1 MNKRSLLIAILLI
14 LFATSYSQTLPP
26 GCSGALP
33 FCAGTSS
40 TGISFPNTTN
50 SPSPGSYSCLATQ
63 PNAAWYYL
71 QISQSGNLTFT
82 IRQFNTAGNP
92 IDVDFIA
99 WGPFATPTCGASN
112 LNASTQ
118 VGCSYSAAATET
130 FTINNAIVGQYYMV
144 MMTNFANSAGTI
156 TLAQNTGTGATSCD
170 IVCPLT
176 VAGGGVSD
184 CRDNRLTANYINSAQ
199 TGTTFAWTFNN
210 VSIPSATGPN
220 YVAGPPRSNN
230 STIQTLAYGAGNYC
244 VTARSPGC
252 SSTQSAVCTT
262 INRGTPVPF
271 NPPNTVTA
279 CNNSTFDLTQNTNV
293 LLQGLP
299 GSASNYRVRYNINAT
314 NALTNISP
322 ISLALQS
329 AFPGTQG
336 QTIYATVM
344 DLSGTYCYAVAQ
356 FTLNF
361 VVCAFATTNT
371 GPICAGGTFNL
382 SATDPGVGPVTYTWA
397 GPNGFTAAGAN
408 VSNVPT
414 PTGTPPFSY
423 VCTATPS
430 TVGVAPLTSTTIV
443 TVNPIPVLTAT
454 PVSNSICTGS
464 ITDIPLGSNVSGTTF
479 SWTAVET
486 NATGSS
492 NGIGTNIAQTLTVTG
507 NAVGTVDYLITPSA
521 NGCTG
526 TPVRAIISV
535 KPIPVVVATPTPA
548 AICSGSTSNI
558 ILTSTPTGAT
568 FAWTAIQTDA
578 SGASASSGSII
589 AQALSSPGSFI
600 GSVDYTIT
608 PTLNSC
614 VGLPVHSIITVNPT
628 PVAVATPVSTTI
640 CSATV
645 TNIPLTSLVTGAT
658 FAWTV
663 VQNNVTGAS
672 AGNGNSIAQ
681 TLTATTANPGSV
693 VYTITPTAN
702 GCTGVPINVTIN
714 VTPIPTAAISYSG
727 TPFCSTLTTGQ
738 AVTLTGTSAYTG
750 GAYSSTTGLSVDAT
764 TGAITPSTSTAGN
777 YVVTYTA
784 PASAGCASVPTTTN
798 VVITALPTATIS
810 YTGTPFCTTLTT
822 GQAVTLTGTAGY
834 TGGVYSGT
842 AGLTIDATTG
852 AVTPS
857 TSTPGNHTITYT
869 IAAAAG
875 CTQVVATANIIVNP
889 IPVAI
894 ATPSAVTICSLDTT
908 NIAISSNA
916 IGATYVWTS
925 TSTNATGA
933 SSASGTTIADAL
945 TVTGNT
951 PGIVVYTITP
961 TGSGCTGL
969 PITATVLVIPLPT
982 ATISGNARI
991 CYNTS
996 STISFSGTPNGTVT
1010 YTVNVGANQTTI
1022 LDNVGQGIVSTGNI
1036 TATTTYQLVSVR
1048 SAGMPSCSQSQT
1060 GSVVVS
1066 VIPVPLVNTVVSSPT
1081 ICSGQP
1087 TGISLSSNVTT
1098 ATYNWTITQSG
1109 VIGASLGNGSIIS
1122 QILTATGVVPG
1133 TVTYSVMANEGVC
1146 QGPATPITITVN
1158 PIPVVTPS
1166 TMLQSV
1172 CSGSVS
1178 PIQLTSNVAGTT
1190 FNWNVV
1196 QTNVTGANNGTGNV
1210 ISQTL
1215 TTTSN
1220 NIGEAVY
1227 SVTPTVGGCPGLPV
1241 LVTVRVNPIPVA
1253 TANAAVTTI
1262 CSSST
1267 TNIAL
1272 TGSVAGTTFS
1282 WTVIQSGIFGASSG
1296 TGNSIAQT
1304 LTTVGTTPGS
1314 VIYTITPSINGC
1326 SGAPITVTIIVN
1338 PTPEVFGSSTSTIC
1352 SGETPNITLFPSI
1365 AATTFAWT
1373 VNALNVSGAQ
1383 AGTGVVINDVL
1394 TASPNL
1400 GTAIYT
1406 VTPTANGC
1414 SGTPLNITVTVNP
1427 APAPQI
1433 NDGVICVNQAT
1444 GVSYKNYILDT
1455 NLSNATY
1462 DFAWYFNGV
1471 VINGAVN
1478 NSYAATQAG
1487 TYSVVVTNTATGCK
1501 SAVTQAN
1508 VTASFPGTVIS
1519 TTETLAFSDNATITV
1534 DVTGGNAT
1542 FLYSLDNGPTQS
1554 SNVFTDVSPGSHVI
1568 TVTDANG
1575 CTNLTKLVS
1584 IIGYPTYFTPNGDGY
1599 HETWNIIGL
1608 GDTAKVYIFDRY
1620 GKLIKQISPTGEGWD
1635 GTYNGEPLMSTDYW
1649 FTVDYSEPQTGER
1662 RAFRSHFS
1670 LKR

>member
-1 MNKRSLLIAILLI
+1 M
-14 LFATSYSQTLPP
+14 
-26 GCSGALP
+26 
-33 FCAGTSS
+33 
-40 TGISFPNTTN
+40 
-50 SPSPGSYSCLATQ
+50 
-63 PNAAWYYL
+63 
-71 QISQSGNLTFT
+71 
-82 IRQFNTAGNP
+82 
-92 IDVDFIA
+92 
-99 WGPFATPTCGASN
+99 
-112 LNASTQ
+112 
-118 VGCSYSAAATET
+118 
-130 FTINNAIVGQYYMV
+130 
-144 MMTNFANSAGTI
+144 
-156 TLAQNTGTGATSCD
+156 
-170 IVCPLT
+170 
-176 VAGGGVSD
+176 
-184 CRDNRLTANYINSAQ
+184 
-199 TGTTFAWTFNN
+199 
-210 VSIPSATGPN
+210 
-220 YVAGPPRSNN
+220 
-230 STIQTLAYGAGNYC
+230 
-244 VTARSPGC
+244 
-252 SSTQSAVCTT
+252 
-262 INRGTPVPF
+262 
-271 NPPNTVTA
+271 
-279 CNNSTFDLTQNTNV
+279 
-293 LLQGLP
+293 
-299 GSASNYRVRYNINAT
+299 
-314 NALTNISP
+314 
-322 ISLALQS
+322 
-329 AFPGTQG
+329 
-336 QTIYATVM
+336 
-344 DLSGTYCYAVAQ
+344 
-356 FTLNF
+356 
-361 VVCAFATTNT
+361 
-371 GPICAGGTFNL
+371 
-382 SATDPGVGPVTYTWA
+382 
-397 GPNGFTAAGAN
+397 
-408 VSNVPT
+408 
-414 PTGTPPFSY
+414 
-423 VCTATPS
+423 
-430 TVGVAPLTSTTIV
+430 
-443 TVNPIPVLTAT
+443 
-454 PVSNSICTGS
+454 
-464 ITDIPLGSNVSGTTF
+464 
-479 SWTAVET
+479 
-486 NATGSS
+486 
-492 NGIGTNIAQTLTVTG
+492 
-507 NAVGTVDYLITPSA
+507 
-521 NGCTG
+521 
-526 TPVRAIISV
+526 
-535 KPIPVVVATPTPA
+535 
-548 AICSGSTSNI
+548 
-558 ILTSTPTGAT
+558 
-568 FAWTAIQTDA
+568 
-578 SGASASSGSII
+578 
-589 AQALSSPGSFI
+589 
-600 GSVDYTIT
+600 
-608 PTLNSC
+608 
-614 VGLPVHSIITVNPT
+614 
-628 PVAVATPVSTTI
+628 
-640 CSATV
+640 
-645 TNIPLTSLVTGAT
+645 
-658 FAWTV
+658 
-663 VQNNVTGAS
+663 
-672 AGNGNSIAQ
+672 
-681 TLTATTANPGSV
+681 
-693 VYTITPTAN
+693 
-702 GCTGVPINVTIN
+702 
-714 VTPIPTAAISYSG
+714 
-727 TPFCSTLTTGQ
+727 
-738 AVTLTGTSAYTG
+738 
-750 GAYSSTTGLSVDAT
+750 
-764 TGAITPSTSTAGN
+764 
-777 YVVTYTA
+777 
-784 PASAGCASVPTTTN
+784 
-798 VVITALPTATIS
+798 VITALPTAAIS

-857 TSTPGNHTITYT
+857 TSTSGNHTITYT

-875 CTQVVATANIIVNP
+875 CAQVVATANIIVNP

-908 NIAISSNA
+908 NITISSNA

-969 PITATVLVIPLPT
+969 PITATVIVNPLPT

-996 STISFSGTPNGTVT
+996 STISFTGTPNATVT
-1010 YTVNVGANQTTI
+1010 YTVNGGANQTTI

-1133 TVTYSVMANEGVC
+1133 TVTYSIMANEGVC

>member
-1 MNKRSLLIAILLI
+1 LTID
-14 LFATSYSQTLPP
+14 AT
-26 GCSGALP
+26 
-33 FCAGTSS
+33 
-40 TGISFPNTTN
+40 
-50 SPSPGSYSCLATQ
+50 
-63 PNAAWYYL
+63 
-71 QISQSGNLTFT
+71 
-82 IRQFNTAGNP
+82 
-92 IDVDFIA
+92 
-99 WGPFATPTCGASN
+99 
-112 LNASTQ
+112 
-118 VGCSYSAAATET
+118 
-130 FTINNAIVGQYYMV
+130 
-144 MMTNFANSAGTI
+144 
-156 TLAQNTGTGATSCD
+156 TGA
-170 IVCPLT
+170 V
-176 VAGGGVSD
+176 
-184 CRDNRLTANYINSAQ
+184 
-199 TGTTFAWTFNN
+199 
-210 VSIPSATGPN
+210 
-220 YVAGPPRSNN
+220 
-230 STIQTLAYGAGNYC
+230 
-244 VTARSPGC
+244 
-252 SSTQSAVCTT
+252 
-262 INRGTPVPF
+262 
-271 NPPNTVTA
+271 
-279 CNNSTFDLTQNTNV
+279 
-293 LLQGLP
+293 
-299 GSASNYRVRYNINAT
+299 
-314 NALTNISP
+314 
-322 ISLALQS
+322 
-329 AFPGTQG
+329 
-336 QTIYATVM
+336 
-344 DLSGTYCYAVAQ
+344 
-356 FTLNF
+356 
-361 VVCAFATTNT
+361 
-371 GPICAGGTFNL
+371 
-382 SATDPGVGPVTYTWA
+382 
-397 GPNGFTAAGAN
+397 
-408 VSNVPT
+408 
-414 PTGTPPFSY
+414 
-423 VCTATPS
+423 TPS
-430 TVGVAPLTSTTIV
+430 TSTPGNHTITYTIV
-443 TVNPIPVLTAT
+443 AAAG
-454 PVSNSICTGS
+454 C
-464 ITDIPLGSNVSGTTF
+464 
-479 SWTAVET
+479 
-486 NATGSS
+486 
-492 NGIGTNIAQTLTVTG
+492 AQ
-507 NAVGTVDYLITPSA
+507 
-521 NGCTG
+521 
-526 TPVRAIISV
+526 
-535 KPIPVVVATPTPA
+535 VVATA
-548 AICSGSTSNI
+548 NI
-558 ILTSTPTGAT
+558 I
-568 FAWTAIQTDA
+568 
-578 SGASASSGSII
+578 
-589 AQALSSPGSFI
+589 
-600 GSVDYTIT
+600 IT
-608 PTLNSC
+608 KAP
-614 VGLPVHSIITVNPT
+614 
-628 PVAVATPVSTTI
+628 
-640 CSATV
+640 
-645 TNIPLTSLVTGAT
+645 
-658 FAWTV
+658 
-663 VQNNVTGAS
+663 
-672 AGNGNSIAQ
+672 
-681 TLTATTANPGSV
+681 TAT
-693 VYTITPTAN
+693 
-702 GCTGVPINVTIN
+702 
-714 VTPIPTAAISYSG
+714 ISYAG
-727 TPFCSTLTTGQ
+727 TPFCTSLTTGQ
-738 AVTLTGTSAYTG
+738 AVTLTGTDAYTG
-750 GAYSSTTGLSVDAT
+750 GAYSSTAGLSVDAT

-798 VVITALPTATIS
+798 VVITALPTAAIS
-810 YTGTPFCTTLTT
+810 YAGTPFCTTLTT

-875 CTQVVATANIIVNP
+875 CTQVVATANIIINP
-889 IPVAI
+889 IPVAT

-925 TSTNATGA
+925 TVTNASGA
-933 SSASGTTIADAL
+933 SSASGTRIADAL

-969 PITATVLVIPLPT
+969 PITATVTVNPLPT

-996 STISFSGTPNGTVT
+996 STISFSGTPNATVT
-1010 YTVNVGANQTTI
+1010 YTVNGGANQTTI
-1022 LDNVGQGIVSTGNI
+1022 LDNVGQGIVSTGNL

-1048 SAGMPSCSQSQT
+1048 SAGIPSCSQSQS
-1060 GSVVVS
+1060 GSVVVA

-1087 TGISLSSNVTT
+1087 TGISLSSNVAS

-1109 VIGASLGNGSIIS
+1109 VIGATAGNGSIIS

-1158 PIPVVTPS
+1158 PIPLVIPS
-1166 TMLQSV
+1166 TILQSV

-1178 PIQLTSNVAGTT
+1178 PIQLTSNVTGTT

-1196 QTNVTGANNGTGNV
+1196 QTNVTGASNGSGNI
-1210 ISQTL
+1210 ISQVL
-1215 TTTSN
+1215 TSTSN
-1220 NIGEAVY
+1220 NVGGAIY
-1227 SVTPTVGGCPGLPV
+1227 SITPTVGGCPGLPM

-1253 TANAAVTTI
+1253 TANTALTTI

-1272 TGSVAGTTFS
+1272 TSSVAGTTFS

-1296 TGNSIAQT
+1296 TGNTIAQT
-1304 LTTVGTTPGS
+1304 LTTVGTSPGS

-1326 SGAPITVTIIVN
+1326 SGLPITVTVIVN

-1414 SGTPLNITVTVNP
+1414 SGIPLNITVNVNP

-1478 NSYAATQAG
+1478 NSYEASQAG

-1554 SNVFTDVSPGSHVI
+1554 SNVFTDVSPGSHVV